1 MILLFQVPDA
11 VKTVLDHMHL
21 TYRIVDESML
31 KESLGY
37 LFGLPGFEPASED
50 KQYSF
55 DFDAMIIQDV
65 SDEILQEMTSRLKDA
80 NANVA
85 RKAMLTTHNQHWKM
99 GDLLTEINEE
109 HTYFQ
114 YYDNIMMLLQKA
126 EQFHPEDYASDVWN
140 AYQKTFIKCYETLQT
155 RPEHIDVLIQAYKEL
170 QHADSA
176 LLQSKR

>member
-11 VKTVLDHMHL
+11 VKTVLDHMQL
-21 TYRIVDESML
+21 AYRIVDESML

-37 LFGLPGFEPASED
+37 LFALPGFEPASED
-50 KQYSF
+50 KLYSF

-65 SDEILQEMTSRLKDA
+65 NDEVLQEMTSRLNDA

-85 RKAMLTTHNQHWKM
+85 RKAMLTKHNQHWKM

-126 EQFHPEDYASDVWN
+126 EQFHPEDYDPALWN
-140 AYQKTFIKCYETLQT
+140 AYQKTFIKSYEILQE
-155 RPEHIDVLIQAYKEL
+155 RPENLDVLIQTYKEL
-170 QHADSA
+170 QDAETA
-176 LLQSKR
+176 LLQSKH